1 MKRPSK
7 PASVSEAR
15 PLAPCVV
22 VEEIT
27 KATQTA
33 LLLGSD
39 LGSAYKA
46 AEDPLL
52 QIVLLRLMR
61 LANELRSEL
70 ARVHTAMG
78 QRC

>member
-7 PASVSEAR
+7 PEPVSEAR

-33 LLLGSD
+33 QLLSSD

-46 AEDPLL
+46 AEDPLM
-52 QIVLLRLMR
+52 QTVLTRLMKTT
-61 LANELRSEL
+61 NKVRSDL
-70 ARVHTAMG
+70 TRIHTAMEK
-78 QRC
+78 RC